1 MLCFECG
8 ACNFGAWDSCALNV
22 VLENAILVNV
32 VLVQC
37 AGGALVRCGSYDR
50 VLLRI
55 GVLVKN
61 KQISRIHISQWKNS
75 HIF

>member
-1 MLCFECG
+1 M
-8 ACNFGAWDSCALNV
+8 
-22 VLENAILVNV
+22 LENAVLVNV